1 MTKEAVYVSWG
12 GTGRGEAVR
21 AAVDR
26 AGEAGQNLRY
36 LAILD
41 ENQFGDLA
49 PGLSDMVISELEWL
63 LAAQMRMVD
72 IQTEPDVRSMIEVR
86 RGDVEDITIDVAR
99 RVGADLILLG
109 APVPT
114 DSLAVRRKSID
125 ELIAALRQGTG
136 ADVEIV
142 GPGY

>member
-12 GTGRGEAVR
+12 GTGRGAAVR

-41 ENQFGDLA
+41 TDRFGDLS
-49 PGLSDMVISELEWL
+49 PGLVEVVESELAWL
-63 LAAQMRMVD
+63 LSAQLRLVN
-72 IQTEPDVRSMIEVR
+72 IQTDPDVHSSIEIRQGDIEDECIEVCER
-86 RGDVEDITIDVAR
+86 I
-99 RVGADLILLG
+99 GADLILLG
-109 APVPT
+109 APLPANPA
-114 DSLAVRRKSID
+114 SSRRHSIE
-125 ELIAALRQGTG
+125 ELVDALREGTG

-142 GPGY
+142 GPES